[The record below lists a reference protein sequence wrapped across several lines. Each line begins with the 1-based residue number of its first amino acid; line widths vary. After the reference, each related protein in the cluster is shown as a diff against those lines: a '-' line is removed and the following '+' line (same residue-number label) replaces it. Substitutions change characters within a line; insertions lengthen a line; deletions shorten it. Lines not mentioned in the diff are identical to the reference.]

1 MKMENTQVVEKK
13 QESAAEPV
21 GNGSATQQ
29 KGDYTRYYYQNIDRL
44 WDAVEQLQHENNRL
58 KGVLK
63 ETSTPES
70 IIGELKI
77 VYEPGKM
84 PQVKTAEDVAA
95 QLTDIKDATKEV
107 FVAFYLD
114 TKNKV
119 MAREI
124 ISIGTLNASLIH
136 PRETFRGAIIHNA
149 NSIILAHNHPSGDCK
164 PSQQDE
170 EVTKLMKNAGELLG
184 ISLLDHIIVGN
195 NGFYSLK
202 EHGAC

>member
-1 MKMENTQVVEKK
+1 MENTQVVEKK

-21 GNGSATQQ
+21 GNGSATQVR
-29 KGDYTRYYYQNIDRL
+29 GDYTRYFYQNIDRL

-164 PSQQDE
+164 PSINDE

-184 ISLLDHIIVGN
+184 IELLDHIIVGN